1 MKKRTILL
9 TLFLFACI
17 SCFAENMSG
26 FWGIPYGTTQDK
38 VIEIL
43 KLKKDCSI
51 ENISKEKINVISTG
65 TWVDCKIKSFALNFY
80 NNKFYYAE
88 LLLEANS
95 AIEIGKINS
104 AAKLVV
110 DKYQLTQISNE
121 KGVLKYQIY
130 EDKMGNTF
138 EVWDF
143 SIANFMTL
151 RSFYK
156 EIVLEKENEKIKSYG
171 DDI

>member
-1 MKKRTILL
+1 M
-9 TLFLFACI
+9 
-17 SCFAENMSG
+17 
-26 FWGIPYGTTQDK
+26 
-38 VIEIL
+38 
-43 KLKKDCSI
+43 
-51 ENISKEKINVISTG
+51 ISTG
-65 TWVDCKIKSFALNFY
+65 TWVDCKIKSLALNFY

-151 RSFYK
+151 RYLYK